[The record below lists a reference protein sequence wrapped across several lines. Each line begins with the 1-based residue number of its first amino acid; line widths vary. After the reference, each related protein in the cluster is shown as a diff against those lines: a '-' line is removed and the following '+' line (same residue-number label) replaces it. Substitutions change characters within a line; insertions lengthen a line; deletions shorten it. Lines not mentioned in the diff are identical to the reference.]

1 MYIQILGIGG
11 AVLLL
16 GAFGLLELQKIQR
29 ESYVY
34 QLLNLFGASSLSAYG
49 FFIHGYPFFVLNA
62 FWALL
67 ALRDTVKLMNKL

>member
-16 GAFGLLELQKIQR
+16 GAFGLLQLQKIKR
-29 ESYVY
+29 ETYIY
-34 QLLNLFGASSLSAYG
+34 QLLNLFGASALSLYG
-49 FFIHGYPFFVLNA
+49 FLIHGYPFFVLNA

-67 ALRDTVKLMNKL
+67 ALRDTIKLMNK